1 MYLATEYIPG
11 RGLSR
16 LSPNRGGQAD
26 VNAALNCVR
35 KLAEVLDR
43 CHENGV
49 THRDIKP
56 ANVVLRNG
64 DITDPVLV
72 DLGLSFNDADEDDD
86 LTRAGE
92 EVGNRF
98 LLA

>member
-1 MYLATEYIPG
+1 
-11 RGLSR
+11 
-16 LSPNRGGQAD
+16 
-26 VNAALNCVR
+26 
-35 KLAEVLDR
+35 
-43 CHENGV
+43 
-49 THRDIKP
+49 
-56 ANVVLRNG
+56 VVLRNG

-98 LLA
+98 LRLPEHPSGGRDAVSGESADQSLTDAITRAVAKKFLFTQPP